1 MIFAL
6 LLSSANAAFAQN
18 SEQNSEPLI
27 VAGKG
32 WGAVQIYAKRET
44 VEAILGKGEGD
55 EGSKYLKGVYFRE
68 YPDKG
73 IQVSYTHQEDTVV
86 AIFFYNKQHRYENLA
101 MANVRTEKDID
112 WRASPDKV
120 KKAYGKPTENYS
132 GKGWRRMAF
141 EGIDFR
147 WENGVMVR
155 IGIPGK

>member
-1 MIFAL
+1 MKFLVIFAL

-32 WGAVQIYAKRET
+32 WGAVQIDAKRET

-86 AIFFYNKQHRYENLA
+86 AIFFTTSSIVTK
-101 MANVRTEKDID
+101 IC
-112 WRASPDKV
+112 
-120 KKAYGKPTENYS
+120 
-132 GKGWRRMAF
+132 RRLM
-141 EGIDFR
+141 
-147 WENGVMVR
+147 
-155 IGIPGK
+155 